1 MNFKTTKHEKKKLIE
16 DRTMQILR
24 FLNLRVKN
32 SNIVEQL
39 GIVLR
44 LYKYVVQN
52 IYEDSYEE
60 SETQKTKQEEYLND
74 LYKGVLKNPGDQTTN
89 AILLNHLL
97 YMKGFDTHIILAKSK
112 KGVPHVANIARIGK
126 EYFFFDTTLERSI
139 YVEQGENPDEM
150 LFCCAAL
157 GKEEYSKFYT
167 PIEVLNEDLDK
178 PAVPFP
184 TAMAEESMPRQ
195 LIESVV
201 KLIPD
206 LSIENNPEFER
217 CASQDEPSV
226 TNMLPFMKRNKRKSD
241 DKDREREE

>member
-1 MNFKTTKHEKKKLIE
+1 MNSKISKQEKKKLIE
-16 DRTMQILR
+16 NRSMQILR

-52 IYEDSYEE
+52 IFPEE
-60 SETQKTKQEEYLND
+60 QVDDGVAESTKQEEYLSN
-74 LYKGVLKNPGDQTTN
+74 LYKGVMKNPGDQTTN
-89 AILLNHLL
+89 AILFNHLL
-97 YMKGFDTHIILAKSK
+97 YMKGFDTHIILARSK
-112 KGVPHVANIARIGK
+112 NGTPHVANIARIGK

-139 YVEQGENPDEM
+139 YEEQGENPDEM

-157 GKEEYSKFYT
+157 GKEDFNRFYK
-167 PIEVLNEDLDK
+167 PVEVLNDDLDK

-195 LIESVV
+195 LVDSVV

-206 LSIENNPEFER
+206 LSIEHNPEFDRFAVEQTGP
-217 CASQDEPSV
+217 AI
-226 TNMLPFMKRNKRKSD
+226 TIPFLKKS
-241 DKDREREE
+241 KSRPEDRERERED

>member
-1 MNFKTTKHEKKKLIE
+1 MNLKTTKHEKKKLIE

-60 SETQKTKQEEYLND
+60 SDSQKTKQEEYLNE

-112 KGVPHVANIARIGK
+112 KG
-126 EYFFFDTTLERSI
+126 EYNALEPRKTV
-139 YVEQGENPDEM
+139 Y
-150 LFCCAAL
+150 
-157 GKEEYSKFYT
+157 FY
-167 PIEVLNEDLDK
+167 
-178 PAVPFP
+178 
-184 TAMAEESMPRQ
+184 
-195 LIESVV
+195 
-201 KLIPD
+201 
-206 LSIENNPEFER
+206 
-217 CASQDEPSV
+217 
-226 TNMLPFMKRNKRKSD
+226 
-241 DKDREREE
+241 

>member
-1 MNFKTTKHEKKKLIE
+1 MNFKTSKQEKKKLIE
-16 DRTMQILR
+16 NRSMQILR
-24 FLNLRVKN
+24 FLNLTVKN
-32 SNIVEQL
+32 SNIVDQL

-52 IYEDSYEE
+52 VFPEE
-60 SETQKTKQEEYLND
+60 QSFDGKAESTKQEEYLSD
-74 LYKGVLKNPGDQTTN
+74 LYRGVMKNPGDQTTN
-89 AILLNHLL
+89 AILFNHLL
-97 YMKGFDTHIILAKSK
+97 YMKGFDTHIILARSK
-112 KGVPHVANIARIGK
+112 NGTPHVANIARIGR

-139 YVEQGENPDEM
+139 YEEQGENPDEM

-157 GKEEYSKFYT
+157 GKEEFSKFYT

-195 LIESVV
+195 LVESVV

-206 LSIENNPEFER
+206 LSIDHNPEFDRFAEK
-217 CASQDEPSV
+217 QDTPAMSI
-226 TNMLPFMKRNKRKSD
+226 PFLKKAKPV
-241 DKDREREE
+241 DREKERED

>member
-1 MNFKTTKHEKKKLIE
+1 MNSKTSKQEKKKLIE
-16 DRTMQILR
+16 NRSMQILR

-32 SNIVEQL
+32 SNIVDQL

-52 IYEDSYEE
+52 VFPEEQSYDGKTE
-60 SETQKTKQEEYLND
+60 STKQEEYLSN
-74 LYKGVLKNPGDQTTN
+74 LYKGVMKNPGDQTTN
-89 AILLNHLL
+89 AILFNHLL
-97 YMKGFDTHIILAKSK
+97 YMKGFDTHIILARSK
-112 KGVPHVANIARIGK
+112 NGTPHVANIARIGR

-139 YVEQGENPDEM
+139 YEEQGENPDEM

-157 GKEEYSKFYT
+157 GKEEFSKFYT
-167 PIEVLNEDLDK
+167 PVEVLNEDLDK

-195 LIESVV
+195 LVESVV

-206 LSIENNPEFER
+206 LSIDHNPEFDRFAEK
-217 CASQDEPSV
+217 QDTPAMSI
-226 TNMLPFMKRNKRKSD
+226 PFLKKAKPV
-241 DKDREREE
+241 DREKERED